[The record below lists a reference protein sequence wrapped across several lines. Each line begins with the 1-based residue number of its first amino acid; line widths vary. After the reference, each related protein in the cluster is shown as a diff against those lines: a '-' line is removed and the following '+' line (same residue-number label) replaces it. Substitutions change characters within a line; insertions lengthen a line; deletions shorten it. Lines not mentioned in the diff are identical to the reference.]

1 MPRTF
6 ESLYETWHRPMLYVA
21 EQILKDHHLAEDA
34 VQNALFRISRQKHCL
49 PSEDK
54 ALRAYVLTSAKH
66 AALDLLPNLP
76 KEADI
81 DSIVVADPRDIFSEV
96 AASQD
101 YERILKAISDL
112 PEMYRDVLMLRY
124 VQELKVGQIARLL
137 GKTKSTVSKQLQ
149 RAKALL
155 EKHYLKE
162 E

>member
-1 MPRTF
+1 MPQKF
-6 ESLYETWHRPMLYVA
+6 DQLYQAWHKPMRYIA
-21 EQILKDHHLAEDA
+21 EKILGDPYLAEDA

-49 PSEDK
+49 PREEK
-54 ALRAYVLTSAKH
+54 ALRAYMLTSAKH
-66 AALDLLPNLP
+66 AALDLLPKIPDEINF
-76 KEADI
+76 
-81 DSIVVADPRDIFSEV
+81 DSVVIADPRDIFSEV

-101 YERILKAISDL
+101 YERLLKAISDL

-137 GKTKSTVSKQLQ
+137 GKTKSAVSKQLQ
-149 RAKALL
+149 RARALL